1 MYDMWDTGPR
11 KKGKAQPL
19 FGDFGA
25 SAYDSEY
32 VRPKTKVVYVER
44 RTARRKSYR
53 PKQPQYSVGDYA
65 KATVK
70 GAKSAYGGAKATYKG
85 AKTTY
90 RGAKKTYGT
99 VSKFVS
105 KIGKPKTMQDRTL
118 REKLRGS
125 IYKKE

>member
-1 MYDMWDTGPR
+1 MFDLNPENLWMGEKPSPR
-11 KKGKAQPL
+11 KRKSP
-19 FGDFGA
+19 
-25 SAYDSEY
+25 SRAYR
-32 VRPKTKVVYVER
+32 RPKTRVVYVER
-44 RTARRKSYR
+44 RRPKTRTVYR
-53 PKQPQYSVGDYA
+53 QKQPQYSIGDYA

-70 GAKSAYGGAKATYKG
+70 GAKSAYGGAKATYRG

-105 KIGKPKTMQDRTL
+105 KIGKKSMQDRTI

-125 IYKKE
+125 IYKKEK